1 MRHMKFWTVILIVVF
16 MVVVVIPA
24 PAQDPPGTSSTP
36 QSGQQKLDTGKRGFN
51 ISTAFELYRICE
63 AFGPPLLLTFVLG
76 IFFITQKYLVLRRE
90 RKDARKIPIADI
102 RTMSFED
109 LQKMMTQVRESQPD
123 EEEQTDD
130 TREKVPLL
138 KRIFKQKKA
147 SSFQLINR
155 LYKLFESQQSTA
167 SFNGE
172 TTSFLQNMKDNFNPF
187 STRVA
192 FLSETAGALGLLGTV
207 WGMFLVFYKGSPDPE
222 DILQGMGIALATTI
236 VGLVVSISINSLTT
250 VVSNMF
256 DNHLDFLNNLAIVFQ
271 ERLMREE
278 SPQAAKG
285 QPIIVD
291 PSYLENL
298 PAPSVAAVRKTRTHV
313 PVEEE
318 EVIEKPSSRKKEY
331 NPPAEIKIISGDN
344 QSGEVNAT
352 LAEPIIVEV
361 LDAKGTPLENETVV
375 LTAEEGAGV
384 FPNLSRTQKLLTNDE
399 GRIQT
404 QFTLGKMAGE
414 KTIHISVEGAS
425 LRGVKLLAIAKP
437 TPPAKLVE
445 LKGNYQTG
453 ELGKRLP
460 LPLAVAVRDK
470 FDNPIPRYE
479 IDFFLKRGTGRFQ
492 DSPNAHYTTY
502 TNEDGLAEVYFI
514 VGNNRGAREI
524 EVEAKK
530 VEPPKLLF
538 EVFAV

>member
-1 MRHMKFWTVILIVVF
+1 MA
-16 MVVVVIPA
+16 VVVIPT
-24 PAQDPPGTSSTP
+24 PAQDRQGTSSTQ
-36 QSGQQKLDTGKRGFN
+36 QSGPAKLDTGKRGFN
-51 ISTAFELYRICE
+51 ISTASELYRICD
-63 AFGPPLLLTFVLG
+63 AFGPPLVLVFVLG
-76 IFFITQKYLVLRRE
+76 IFFVSQKFLVLRRE
-90 RKDARKIPIADI
+90 QKDAKKIPVADI

-109 LQKMMTQVRESQPD
+109 LQKMMTQVREIQPD
-123 EEEQTDD
+123 DEEQKDETK
-130 TREKVPLL
+130 EKVPLL

-172 TTSFLQNMKDNFNPF
+172 TSSFLQNMKDNFNPF

-236 VGLVVSISINSLTT
+236 VGLVISISINSLTT

-291 PSYLENL
+291 PAYLENL
-298 PAPSVAAVRKTRTHV
+298 PTPSVSPVRKSR
-313 PVEEE
+313 PRAAEVEEQE
-318 EVIEKPSSRKKEY
+318 EAPATASSRKKEY
-331 NPPAEIKIISGDN
+331 NPPAEIKIVSGDN
-344 QSGEVNAT
+344 QSGEVNTA

-384 FPNLSRTQKLLTNDE
+384 FPNMSRTQKLLTNDE

-414 KTIHISVEGAS
+414 KTIQISVEGAN

-437 TPPAKLVE
+437 TPPSKLVE

-460 LPLAVAVRDK
+460 LPFAVAVRDK
-470 FDNPIPRYE
+470 FDNPIARYE
-479 IDFFLKRGTGRFQ
+479 VDFSLKRGTGRFQ
-492 DSPNAHYTTY
+492 DSPNAHYTTF

-530 VEPPKLLF
+530 VEPSKLLF

>member
-1 MRHMKFWTVILIVVF
+1 MRHKNFCIVILIVVF
-16 MVVVVIPA
+16 MAVVVIAA
-24 PAQDPPGTSSTP
+24 PAQDQPGTSSTP
-36 QSGQQKLDTGKRGFN
+36 QSSQQKLDTGKRGFN
-51 ISTAFELYRICE
+51 ISTAFELYHVC
-63 AFGPPLLLTFVLG
+63 AGFGPPLLLTFVLG
-76 IFFITQKYLVLRRE
+76 VFFVVQKYLVLRRE
-90 RKDARKIPIADI
+90 RKDAAKIPVADI

-109 LQKMMTQVRESQPD
+109 LQKMMTQVRENQPD
-123 EEEQTDD
+123 EEEPNSETK
-130 TREKVPLL
+130 EKVPLL

-147 SSFQLINR
+147 SSFQLISR

-172 TTSFLQNMKDNFNPF
+172 TASFLQNMKDNFNPF
-187 STRVA
+187 ATRVA
-192 FLSETAGALGLLGTV
+192 FISETAGALGLLGTV

-236 VGLVVSISINSLTT
+236 VGLVISITVNSMNT

-256 DNHLDFLNNLAIVFQ
+256 DNHLDFLNTLAIVFQ

-278 SPQAAKG
+278 SPQTAKG

-298 PAPSVAAVRKTRTHV
+298 PAPSVAPVRKTRTRV
-313 PVEEE
+313 SVEEE
-318 EVIEKPSSRKKEY
+318 EEIEKPRSRKKEY

-344 QSGEVNAT
+344 QSGEVKAT

-384 FPNLSRTQKLLTNDE
+384 FSNLSRTQKLLTNDE

-404 QFTLGKMAGE
+404 QFTLGKMSGE
-414 KTIHISVEGAS
+414 KTILISVEGAN

-437 TPPAKLVE
+437 TPPAKLIE

-460 LPLAVAVRDK
+460 LPFAVAVRDK

-492 DSPNAHYTTY
+492 DSPNAHYATY

>member
-1 MRHMKFWTVILIVVF
+1 MRHTKFWIVLLIVLFIAVIA
-16 MVVVVIPA
+16 IPA
-24 PAQDPPGTSSTP
+24 PAQDQPGAASTQ
-36 QSGQQKLDTGKRGFN
+36 QSGQAKLDTGKRGFN
-51 ISTAFELYRICE
+51 ISTAFELYRICD
-63 AFGPPLLLTFVLG
+63 AFGPPLVLVFVLG
-76 IFFITQKYLVLRRE
+76 IFFIVQKYLVLRRE
-90 RKDARKIPIADI
+90 RKDARKIPVADI

-109 LQKMMTQVRESQPD
+109 IQKMMTQVREIQPD
-123 EEEQTDD
+123 NEEPADETK
-130 TREKVPLL
+130 EKVPLL

-147 SSFQLINR
+147 SAFQLINR
-155 LYKLFESQQSTA
+155 LYKLFESQQSTT
-167 SFNGE
+167 SFNDE
-172 TTSFLQNMKDNFNPF
+172 TTSFIQNMKDNFNPF

-236 VGLVVSISINSLTT
+236 VGLIISISINSLTT

-278 SPQAAKG
+278 SPQATKG

-298 PAPSVAAVRKTRTHV
+298 PTPSAAPVRRPRAHV
-313 PVEEE
+313 EVEEE
-318 EVIEKPSSRKKEY
+318 EAPAKSSSRKKEY

-344 QSGEVNAT
+344 QSGEVNT
-352 LAEPIIVEV
+352 PLAEPIIVEV
-361 LDAKGTPLENETVV
+361 LDAKGTPMENETVV

-384 FPNLSRTQKLLTNDE
+384 FPNMSRSQKLLTNDE

-404 QFTLGKMAGE
+404 QFTLGKTAGE
-414 KTIHISVEGAS
+414 KTIHISVEGTN
-425 LRGVKLLAIAKP
+425 LRGVKLLAIARP
-437 TPPAKLVE
+437 TPPSKLVE

-460 LPLAVAVRDK
+460 LPFAVAVRDK
-470 FDNPIPRYE
+470 FDNPIARYE
-479 IDFFLKRGTGRFQ
+479 VDFFLKRGTGRFQ

-530 VEPPKLLF
+530 VEPSKLLF
-538 EVFAV
+538 EVFAA